1 LSSVLEAT
9 IEVATPPDA
18 ARSRAAV
25 ARSLIRNPLALTGAI
40 LLACILVATIFASVI
55 APYNP
60 DAINLLA
67 AHTAPSATHLLGT
80 DLQGRDV
87 LSRLLFAGRAS
98 LEVGAGAVL
107 VTLVV
112 GIPLGIVAGYLG
124 GWADSVIM
132 RLTDIMLSFPIIMLT
147 ILAAAILGDGV
158 WQLVLVLGL
167 ISWPTVARLV
177 RGVAIAQREMD
188 HVLSARALGATS
200 HRIILRHILPST
212 AGVVVVNATFGVAQM
227 VLIEASLSFLGLGI
241 QPPTAS
247 WGNMLTDAQQLS
259 VLESNPW
266 MWAPPIVVIAVTI
279 ISINFLGD
287 GLQKALDP
295 RSRSRR

>member
-9 IEVATPPDA
+9 IEVAAPPDGL
-18 ARSRAAV
+18 RSRAAV

-40 LLACILVATIFASVI
+40 FLACILVATIFASLI
-55 APYNP
+55 APYSP
-60 DAINLLA
+60 DAISLLA
-67 AHTAPSATHLLGT
+67 AHKAPSAAHLLGT

-98 LEVGAGAVL
+98 LEVGVGAVL

-177 RGVAIAQREMD
+177 RGVAISQREMD
-188 HVLSARALGATS
+188 HVLSARALGATN

-212 AGVVVVNATFGVAQM
+212 VGVVVVNATFGVAQM

-241 QPPTAS
+241 QPPAAS

-259 VLESNPW
+259 VLESDPW
-266 MWAPPIVVIAVTI
+266 MWLPPIIVIAVTI

-287 GLQKALDP
+287 GLRQALDP

>member
-1 LSSVLEAT
+1 
-9 IEVATPPDA
+9 
-18 ARSRAAV
+18 
-25 ARSLIRNPLALTGAI
+25 LAGAI

-60 DAINLLA
+60 NAVNLMA
-67 AHTAPSATHLLGT
+67 AHTGPSAAHLLGT

-98 LEVGAGAVL
+98 LEVGVGAVL
-107 VTLVV
+107 VTLLV
-112 GIPLGIVAGYLG
+112 GIPLGITAGYFG
-124 GWADSVIM
+124 GWADAVIM
-132 RLTDIMLSFPIIMLT
+132 RLTDIMLSFPVIMLT

-177 RGVAIAQREMD
+177 RSVAITQREMD
-188 HVLSARALGATS
+188 HVLSARALGATNQ
-200 HRIILRHILPST
+200 RIILRHILPST

-247 WGNMLTDAQQLS
+247 WGNLLTDAQQLS
-259 VLESNPW
+259 VLESMPW
-266 MWAPPIVVIAVTI
+266 IWVPPIIVIAVTI

-287 GLQKALDP
+287 GLQRALDP
-295 RSRSRR
+295 RSRSGR